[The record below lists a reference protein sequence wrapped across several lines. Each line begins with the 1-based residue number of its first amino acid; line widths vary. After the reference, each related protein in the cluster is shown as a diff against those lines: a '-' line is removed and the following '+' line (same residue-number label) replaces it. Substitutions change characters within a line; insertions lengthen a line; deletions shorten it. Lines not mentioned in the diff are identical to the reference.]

1 MKLQIQT
8 YLVLFFL
15 LITAFSVSSQETDES
30 TDIPET
36 IAEVTENSDR
46 ISGLFTLYRDKKT
59 GTTHME
65 IAPTQLNREYI
76 YVAVS
81 TDGVVEGGN
90 SVTKHILLF

>member
-81 TDGVVEGGN
+81 TDGVVEGG
-90 SVTKHILLF
+90 HFRGR